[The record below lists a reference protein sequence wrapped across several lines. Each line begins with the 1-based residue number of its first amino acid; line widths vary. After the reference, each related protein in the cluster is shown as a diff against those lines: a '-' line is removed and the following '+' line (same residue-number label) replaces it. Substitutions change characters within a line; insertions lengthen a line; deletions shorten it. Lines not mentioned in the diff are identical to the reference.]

1 MGEIFPSFSIRLSA
15 CFHRRPFAKT
25 RLLTLAQEAG
35 WVNTK
40 ETRPVRRSIQILEK
54 TFALQKGQGVH
65 IVSLEIQDLHGEI
78 EGEPHEL

>member
-1 MGEIFPSFSIRLSA
+1 M
-15 CFHRRPFAKT
+15 
-25 RLLTLAQEAG
+25 
-35 WVNTK
+35 NTK